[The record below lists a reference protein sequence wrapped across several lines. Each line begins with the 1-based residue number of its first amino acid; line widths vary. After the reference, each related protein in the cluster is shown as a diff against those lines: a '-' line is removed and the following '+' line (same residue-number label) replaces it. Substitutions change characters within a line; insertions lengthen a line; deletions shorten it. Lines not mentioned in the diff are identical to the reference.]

1 MTDLGNAFTLTDE
14 QREFRSSVRSFLQH
28 HCPETGVRRVMESAD
43 GYEPTLWRAMADQ
56 LNLQGLVIPEEY
68 GGEGFGCTEL
78 ALVLEEAGAAL
89 LPGPYFTSAVLTANA
104 LLQSADEVAKK
115 RHLPGI
121 ASGHT
126 IGTLA
131 LTERNGRW
139 DLDHID
145 TRAETAADGW
155 VLTGTKHYVPD
166 GMAIWCWSWH
176 APTTAS
182 ACSASMTHRRC
193 SDGLSRRWIR
203 PAGRP

>member
-145 TRAETAADGW
+145 TRAETAADGGRSTTCR
-155 VLTGTKHYVPD
+155 TGWPP
-166 GMAIWCWSWH
+166 IWCWSWH